1 MWSRVISQRLRH
13 GSGFGRIP
21 CWIVTLSSHS
31 IKLVPLTAKIIRRRL
46 KQAEFSIDIIGI
58 DRPVRFGS
66 EWPGDLLGMF
76 PVFASALSGN
86 EAVLGQY
93 VVVDVERSLAVGAVG
108 ILGEV
113 TSARSVEIGYGM
125 NRSEYGR
132 GYAAAAVGLLVR
144 GLLER
149 RALPT
154 RIAEVTARTAVH
166 NVASARVLEKNG
178 FVRTGTDH
186 NDEDGE
192 LVTWALQRDGGQSR

>member
-1 MWSRVISQRLRH
+1 M
-13 GSGFGRIP
+13 
-21 CWIVTLSSHS
+21 TLSGHS
-31 IKLVPLTAKIIRRRL
+31 IKLVPLTAKIIRKRL
-46 KQAEFSIDIIGI
+46 EQAEFSIAVIGF
-58 DRPVRFGS
+58 DRPIRFGS

-93 VVVDVERSLAVGAVG
+93 IVVDVERSLAVGAVG

-144 GLLER
+144 GMLER

-192 LVTWALQRDGGQSR
+192 LVTWALQRDGEQQSR